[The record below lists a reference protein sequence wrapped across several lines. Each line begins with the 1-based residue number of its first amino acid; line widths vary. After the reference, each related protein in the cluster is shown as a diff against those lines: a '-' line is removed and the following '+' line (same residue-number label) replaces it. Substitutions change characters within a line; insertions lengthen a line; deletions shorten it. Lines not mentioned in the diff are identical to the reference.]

1 MFRND
6 TGLPCPVNP
15 RDIAHKHNYALKY
28 LAEGKFGAEFWKSSP
43 GVTVIKQK
51 YSEYLKGID
60 HRLKVLQETPRKEQ
74 ERGDNFIVTKD
85 LIQVYQLSKTFKEQS
100 RPESGRDHNRTSHG
114 RRNGRIVR
122 KQQPRVSAGDRC
134 AYQLHFGLL
143 GSESVFKSVSTIKLI
158 TITPKIYSTYIE
170 HFHWQVLLPSTT
182 DHCYTL

>member
-1 MFRND
+1 VFRND

-51 YSEYLKGID
+51 YLEYLKGID

-74 ERGDNFIVTKD
+74 ERGDYFIVTKD

-100 RPESGRDHNRTSHG
+100 CPETTIELAMDEGMGGLYENSSREFQQEIDVHTS
-114 RRNGRIVR
+114 
-122 KQQPRVSAGDRC
+122 C
-134 AYQLHFGLL
+134 TL
-143 GSESVFKSVSTIKLI
+143 GSL
-158 TITPKIYSTYIE
+158 
-170 HFHWQVLLPSTT
+170 VLKACLNQ
-182 DHCYTL
+182 